1 MSIIKVSAVSYTN
14 TKPFV
19 YGLTHSGISG
29 KINLSL
35 DIPSMCAFKLINNQV
50 DIGLVPVATLYQIPN
65 YKIISNYCIGATGAV
80 DSVFIFSDKPIDEV
94 KTIRLDTQSRT
105 SNDLAKVLLKNY
117 WKISPDFIQSENVDA
132 YIEIGDRTFGKK
144 NQYKYVYDLSEEWS
158 NFSGLPF
165 VFAAWTTNKFISPD
179 FIDEFN
185 HSLKYG
191 LDRRKEVISALP
203 PRADF
208 DLDHYLMNQ
217 IDFSFDTQ
225 KEQALEK
232 FLGLVRQL

>member
-14 TKPFV
+14 SKPFV
-19 YGLTHSGISG
+19 YGLTHSGISE

-35 DIPSMCAFKLINNQV
+35 DIPSMCAFKLINNEV

-80 DSVFIFSDKPIDEV
+80 DSVFIFSNKPINEV

-105 SNDLAKVLLKNY
+105 SNDLARVLLKNY
-117 WKISPDFIQSENVDA
+117 WKVSPDFIQSENVDA

-144 NQYKYVYDLSEEWS
+144 NQHQYVYDLSEEWN

-165 VFAAWTTNKFISPD
+165 VFAAWTTNKLISSD
-179 FIDEFN
+179 FVDEFN

-208 DLDHYLMNQ
+208 DLNNYLMNQ
-217 IDFSFDTQ
+217 IDFSFDAK

-232 FLGLVRQL
+232 FLGLVQQL